1 MRPAAGTVLMVL
13 DQGIGLVEGI
23 VVAGRILAV
32 DGRTAL
38 LAGHAGSRR
47 EQAHHTAGY
56 SLAVG
61 SPAVA
66 GRSSPGLAEVGSL
79 VAGSHPVVRSLVVG
93 EGIGLG
99 AGIAGS
105 PGCIDRKVQT

>member
-1 MRPAAGTVLMVL
+1 LLTVSV
-13 DQGIGLVEGI
+13 IKLVHKRLHCKASSLTLA
-23 VVAGRILAV
+23 VAGRM
-32 DGRTAL
+32 AL

-79 VAGSHPVVRSLVVG
+79 VAGSHPVVRSPVVG
-93 EGIGLG
+93 EGIGLL
-99 AGIAGS
+99 S
-105 PGCIDRKVQT
+105 C

>member
-1 MRPAAGTVLMVL
+1 M
-13 DQGIGLVEGI
+13 IELVH
-23 VVAGRILAV
+23 RRLHCKPSSLTLAV

-66 GRSSPGLAEVGSL
+66 GHSSPGLVAAGSL
-79 VAGSHPVVRSLVVG
+79 VAGSHPVVHSLVG
-93 EGIGLG
+93 AGIGLG
-99 AGIAGS
+99 AGIADS
-105 PGCIDRKVQT
+105 PGCIDRKGQT

>member
-1 MRPAAGTVLMVL
+1 MLAVSM
-13 DQGIGLVEGI
+13 IELVH
-23 VVAGRILAV
+23 RRLHCKPSSLTLAV

-66 GRSSPGLAEVGSL
+66 GHSSPGLVAAGSL

-105 PGCIDRKVQT
+105 PGCIDRKGQT